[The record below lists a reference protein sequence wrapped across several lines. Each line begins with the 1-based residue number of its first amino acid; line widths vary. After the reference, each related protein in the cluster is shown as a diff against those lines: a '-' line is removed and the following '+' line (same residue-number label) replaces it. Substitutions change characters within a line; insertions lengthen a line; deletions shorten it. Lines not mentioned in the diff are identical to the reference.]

1 MDPGLITFDKCE
13 TIVRSEDPVY
23 VTTFLRDLRRHIDA
37 TGRHTILYAGY
48 LRALQLYGNENA
60 FELAPKEKLN
70 LDHCRNLEICRAA
83 ARKDGYSPSDGR
95 TSPWAGVYFSTE
107 YITTY
112 PGPLATFLV
121 TVGEAS
127 SSTSESSNSDESSQ
141 QSLIDLRTSDSSLS
155 TVGHH
160 KKPVTLRGMSGS
172 RVVERSDFG
181 NTCVGGMEMAFVVTE
196 LLERVVEGDLSDEW
210 KVAIKETLHYIGG
223 SQNMGEFLDLMYERF
238 PKKEEIS
245 VASTVG
251 RRLRGGIGLSLL

>member
-1 MDPGLITFDKCE
+1 MDSGLISFDKCE

-60 FELAPKEKLN
+60 FELAPKERLN
-70 LDHCRNLEICRAA
+70 FENCRNLEICRAA
-83 ARKDGYSPSDGR
+83 ARNDGYNPSDGR
-95 TSPWAGVYFSTE
+95 TSPWMGVYFSTQ
-107 YITTY
+107 YIRTY
-112 PGPLATFLV
+112 PGPLGTFLT

-127 SSTSESSNSDESSQ
+127 SSTPESSNSDKYSQ
-141 QSLIDLRTSDSSLS
+141 ENLIDLRTSDSSLS
-155 TVGHH
+155 TILHS

-210 KVAIKETLHYIGG
+210 KVAIRETLHYIGG

-238 PKKEEIS
+238 PKQEEIS
-245 VASTVG
+245 VVTTVG
-251 RRLRGGIGLSLL
+251 RRLRGIGPDIL